1 LRNKRKFMANKD
13 NIYLASKPRY
23 EILDGLRGVA
33 AMLVVAYHLLEIY
46 FHGGPEQPINHG
58 YLAVDFFFVLS
69 GFVIGYAYDD
79 RWKKPHSL
87 TPTTKDEGGYFT
99 LWAFF
104 KRRLIRLHPMVIFG
118 TLFGAL
124 LFYFGSCSSFPL
136 INDTPWWMLLLV
148 MLWCFTMAPLPHTMD
163 IRGWAETNPLN
174 GPAWS
179 LQWEYLAN
187 ILYALLFRRFSKVAL
202 GICVAIFAIFTITL
216 CLNIDVTGFLQ
227 ERSYA
232 SYTVVGGW
240 STTPDQLQI
249 GLTRLLYPFFC
260 GLLLSRSLTPTP
272 SPKDEG
278 SSHSRWKKLF
288 TLHPSFFTLKHG
300 FWWCSLLIV
309 VLFCMPWMGLGTES
323 DARWTNGLYEAFCI
337 VICFP
342 LIVAIGAGSSVKG
355 GKSEAINKFLG
366 EISYPLYITHF
377 PLIYMMMSWMESHKN
392 APLSTHILVA
402 VCIFFLAIL
411 IAYSSYK
418 LYDLPVREWLKKKL
432 FNKNG
437 K

>member
-1 LRNKRKFMANKD
+1 MTT
-13 NIYLASKPRY
+13 
-23 EILDGLRGVA
+23 
-33 AMLVVAYHLLEIY
+33 
-46 FHGGPEQPINHG
+46 GG
-58 YLAVDFFFVLS
+58 
-69 GFVIGYAYDD
+69 
-79 RWKKPHSL
+79 KSL
-87 TPTTKDEGGYFT
+87 IPYPPTTKDEGGYFT

-136 INDTPWWMLLLV
+136 INDTPWWILLLV
-148 MLWCFTMAPLPHTMD
+148 ML
-163 IRGWAETNPLN
+163 
-174 GPAWS
+174 
-179 LQWEYLAN
+179 
-187 ILYALLFRRFSKVAL
+187 
-202 GICVAIFAIFTITL
+202 
-216 CLNIDVTGFLQ
+216 
-227 ERSYA
+227 
-232 SYTVVGGW
+232 
-240 STTPDQLQI
+240 
-249 GLTRLLYPFFC
+249 
-260 GLLLSRSLTPTP
+260 
-272 SPKDEG
+272 
-278 SSHSRWKKLF
+278 
-288 TLHPSFFTLKHG
+288 
-300 FWWCSLLIV
+300 WCSLLIV